1 MSLGLHAYFNYS
13 QNPKLSS
20 PLLLVSN
27 STMYPPS
34 FFSSSGFNSLLKGAW
49 SPLDSNDSNLEITI
63 TLTFATC
70 PNPPLNLDAPLSFIV
85 FTIPYN
91 APSSFVAP
99 SNVNV
104 L

>member
-1 MSLGLHAYFNYS
+1 
-13 QNPKLSS
+13 
-20 PLLLVSN
+20 
-27 STMYPPS
+27 
-34 FFSSSGFNSLLKGAW
+34 
-49 SPLDSNDSNLEITI
+49 
-63 TLTFATC
+63 
-70 PNPPLNLDAPLSFIV
+70 LSFIV